1 MIERLFN
8 YYNQLDYCSQTGR
21 RRRRR
26 QLDDLEEISQLVEA
40 NEELGDFEQGDT
52 TELSKQQVE
61 QPDDTGARLTTSL
74 VERKFVDEKKRRDA
88 LVQQEALD
96 SLNLA
101 AYTSDDRGEDEVL
114 ETTTEVIEFNL
125 NGEQNKYIVKKEVQ
139 AVIVDNPEFDA
150 TYPVAG

>member
-1 MIERLFN
+1 MIYTL
-8 YYNQLDYCSQTGR
+8 TGR

-26 QLDDLEEISQLVEA
+26 DLEDFGEISQLIGSEG
-40 NEELGDFEQGDT
+40 NEELNDESET
-52 TELSKQQVE
+52 TISELSKQQVE
-61 QPDDTGARLTTSL
+61 QPEDTGARLTTSL
-74 VERKFVDEKKRRDA
+74 IERKFDDEKERRDA

-96 SLNLA
+96 GLNLA
-101 AYTSDDRGEDEVL
+101 AYTSDERDEVL

-139 AVIVDNPEFDA
+139 AVIVDTPEFDV